1 MKSLVVAGTGC
12 LALLAVASRD
22 RHEAPV
28 TPMSL
33 SPSVATAVPAR
44 YDLSFVDPPI
54 ADARR
59 ATSRPGGHPVL
70 APAARTAIASA
81 ALTDVV
87 KKTCAGCHSESR
99 KQGNLSL
106 QNFDLL
112 TIGQASP
119 DVAEKM
125 INKLRTGMMPPPG
138 RAKPGGDTLQVL
150 METLERQMD
159 ARAFANPNPGS
170 RTFQRLNRAE
180 YERAVRDVLS
190 IDVRAD
196 SWLPL
201 DTKSA
206 NFDNIADVQ
215 MPSATTLDAY
225 LDAASEIS
233 RLAVGDPKASV
244 STSTFK
250 IARLASQLEQVE
262 GAPVG
267 TRGGASVMHNFPAD
281 GGYVF
286 AVTLHAIPTG
296 QLFASTAPFDEK
308 IEIAVNGERVAL
320 LDIDRGMSQAD
331 PNGMELRTKPVS
343 VRAGPQRISATFVRT
358 FEGPVNDNITPLGHS
373 IADTQIGA
381 QAGITVQAHL
391 QNFAVSGP
399 FNPTGVSETPSRR
412 KIFSCR
418 PLSAAEARP
427 CAERIVTR
435 LGAQAYRRPLA
446 ANDVKA
452 LMAFY
457 DEGAKDGGFEIGIRT
472 ALEAVLSSPHFIF
485 RIEEVPTA
493 SVASK
498 GRTAVSGI
506 DLASR
511 LSFFLWGTP
520 PDSQLVALGRSG
532 RLADTL
538 VLVQQT
544 RRMLADPR
552 SEALATRFAAQWL
565 RLPDIGLV
573 HPDANQYPDFR
584 EQLATDMRHETERF
598 FYHLVQENR
607 SLYDLFTANYTFVN
621 EALAKHYDM
630 PGVVGD
636 AFRKVSY
643 PAGSPRSGIMGH
655 GSVLTLTSVANRTSP
670 VLRGKWVMEVLM
682 GSPPPAPPP
691 NIPDLEKTEGTKEG
705 RLLTTRERMEIH
717 RANATCK
724 SCHQFIDPIGLSLD
738 NFDVMGRWRIRE
750 NGTSL
755 DTRGDYY
762 DGTKISSPAE
772 LQAALL
778 KRPVPIMRNFT
789 RNLMAY
795 GLGRRIEWYDEPTV
809 RKIESAAGKS
819 NYKLNEF
826 IYGVVKSDAFRMRKL
841 VAETPSAPVSA
852 PAKAG
857 SGTH

>member
-1 MKSLVVAGTGC
+1 
-12 LALLAVASRD
+12 
-22 RHEAPV
+22 
-28 TPMSL
+28 
-33 SPSVATAVPAR
+33 
-44 YDLSFVDPPI
+44 
-54 ADARR
+54 
-59 ATSRPGGHPVL
+59 
-70 APAARTAIASA
+70 
-81 ALTDVV
+81 
-87 KKTCAGCHSESR
+87 
-99 KQGNLSL
+99 
-106 QNFDLL
+106 
-112 TIGQASP
+112 
-119 DVAEKM
+119 
-125 INKLRTGMMPPPG
+125 
-138 RAKPGGDTLQVL
+138 
-150 METLERQMD
+150 
-159 ARAFANPNPGS
+159 
-170 RTFQRLNRAE
+170 
-180 YERAVRDVLS
+180 
-190 IDVRAD
+190 
-196 SWLPL
+196 
-201 DTKSA
+201 
-206 NFDNIADVQ
+206 
-215 MPSATTLDAY
+215 
-225 LDAASEIS
+225 
-233 RLAVGDPKASV
+233 
-244 STSTFK
+244 
-250 IARLASQLEQVE
+250 
-262 GAPVG
+262 
-267 TRGGASVMHNFPAD
+267 
-281 GGYVF
+281 
-286 AVTLHAIPTG
+286 
-296 QLFASTAPFDEK
+296 
-308 IEIAVNGERVAL
+308 
-320 LDIDRGMSQAD
+320 
-331 PNGMELRTKPVS
+331 
-343 VRAGPQRISATFVRT
+343 
-358 FEGPVNDNITPLGHS
+358 VNDNITPLGHS

-544 RRMLADPR
+544 KRMLADPR

-565 RLPDIGLV
+565 RLPDIALV

-598 FYHLVQENR
+598 FHHLVQENR

-795 GLGRRIEWYDEPTV
+795 GLGRRLEWYDEPTV
-809 RKIESAAGKS
+809 RTIEHAAGKS
-819 NYKLNEF
+819 NYKLNDF